1 MKLFQP
7 EVLYIEERVRHYP
20 LTVAILEK
28 LPEAKVQLI
37 ENYQT
42 LGWKQYHPNQ
52 RFKKEKRGL
61 ALAHKDGDM
70 VKEVERDLYR
80 TTPNEYYIVHSQG
93 CPFDCQY
100 CFLYDYLDH
109 QVPTIFVNHD
119 DLLQKIREI
128 IASKPSERLVFHT
141 GEFSD
146 ALAFDHI
153 TNLSQPIVELFAD
166 YKNSFV
172 EFRTKC
178 DNVANLIRLRPNG
191 QMIVSWTFSPQRVA
205 QLFEYG
211 TASADERIA
220 AARACQNAGY
230 KVGLRLDPL
239 IRYPGWESDYRNL
252 IEKMA
257 GQLNPD
263 LISDCSLGVFRYT
276 PGLGRIIRERFPKS
290 YLRLEESVPCGD
302 GKYRYLKHLR
312 IEMYQKISGWLRLHF
327 PDLKIELC
335 MESPEV
341 EQFLTASRPVK
352 TRNFSAVC

>member
-1 MKLFQP
+1 MTLFQP
-7 EVLYIEERVRHYP
+7 AVLYIEERIRDNP
-20 LTVAILEK
+20 LTAAILEK
-28 LPEAKVQLI
+28 LPGVEMEFI
-37 ENYQT
+37 ESYQT
-42 LGWKQYHPNQ
+42 LGWKQFHPNQ

-61 ALAHKDGDM
+61 ALAHKDGEM

-109 QVPTIFVNHD
+109 QVPTIFVNYG
-119 DLLQKIREI
+119 DLLQSIRDI
-128 IASKPSERLVFHT
+128 IASKPAERLVFHT

-153 TNLSQPIVELFAD
+153 TNLSQPLVELFAE
-166 YKNSFV
+166 YENASV
-172 EFRTKC
+172 EFRTKSA
-178 DNVANLIRLRPNG
+178 NVENLIGRHHNG
-191 QMIVSWTFSPQRVA
+191 RTIISWTFSPQRVV

-230 KVGLRLDPL
+230 NVGLRLDPL
-239 IRYPGWESDYRNL
+239 IRYSEWENDYREL

-257 GQLNPD
+257 AQLNPD

-276 PGLGRIIRERFPKS
+276 ARLGRIIRERFPKS
-290 YLRLEESVPCGD
+290 YLRLEESAPGGD

-312 IEMYQKISGWLRLHF
+312 IEMYQKISGWLRLRF
-327 PDLKIELC
+327 PDLKIDLC

-341 EQFLTASRPVK
+341 EQCLAASLT
-352 TRNFSAVC
+352 